1 MRDEGVITQ
10 EFTAWRNKARE
21 FLMKGVAPQNA
32 VWGSGLDLFGA
43 GSDDLKPTQLPKVP
57 PDFFKLAALVGC
69 ARDEDRWSLLYRLLY
84 RLNHEN
90 QNLLKVAVDADVRK
104 AQELAKSVSRDIHK
118 MHAFVRFKKV
128 EIEGV
133 ETYVAWHNPEH
144 LIIELGAPF
153 FVRRFGDKPWSIF
166 TSDASAHWNLKELT
180 FSSGIPQNEFHHR
193 DSFDEVWKTYYRSI
207 YNPARL
213 KIKMMKSEMA
223 PKYWSS
229 MPETSLIQDL
239 IREAPKQL
247 QKMAAN
253 QNRAAEVAAN
263 LTWPQLRSEALK
275 CKACPLHTSATQ
287 TVFGTGP
294 ENATIMIVGEQPGD
308 QEDIAGAPFIGPAGE
323 VLNEAL
329 VKAGIAHENIYLTNA
344 VKHFKWVS
352 RGKLR
357 LHQKPAGSEMHACKP
372 WLEAEIALVKPKVI
386 IALGTTAATAII
398 GKLPKISEERGQII
412 SNLKIAP
419 AVIISWHPSAIL
431 RSTSPD
437 EAQERKDQLAADLQ
451 LAKTSLDQIQQP
463 EKTL

>member
-229 MPETSLIQDL
+229 LPEAEIIYEL
-239 IREAPKQL
+239 IRETPKRL
-247 QKMAAN
+247 QNMFEEIRY
-253 QNRAAEVAAN
+253 QAEVPEN
-263 LTWPQLRSEALK
+263 LTWPELK
-275 CKACPLHTSATQ
+275 EKAMSCRACPLAAHATK
-287 TVFGTGP
+287 TVFGEGNL
-294 ENATIMIVGEQPGD
+294 NADLMIVGEQPGD
-308 QEDIAGAPFIGPAGE
+308 QEDQEGKAFVGPAGKI
-323 VLNEAL
+323 LNEAL
-329 VKAGIAHENIYLTNA
+329 QEIGLSRESIYITNA
-344 VKHFKWVS
+344 VKHFKWTPDP
-352 RGKLR
+352 RNPQLR
-357 LHQKPAGSEMHACKP
+357 KHSKASGSEMQACKP
-372 WLEAEIALVKPKVI
+372 WLEAEIARVKPKVI
-386 IALGTTAATAII
+386 LALGATA
-398 GKLPKISEERGQII
+398 GTALYGRLVKIQDERGRIHRL
-412 SNLKIAP
+412 SPFAKSLM
-419 AVIISWHPSAIL
+419 ISWHPAAIL
-431 RSTSPD
+431 RADSVD
-437 EAQERKDQLAADLQ
+437 EQLKRKKELIEDLRRAVQ
-451 LAKTSLDQIQQP
+451 ALTP
-463 EKTL
+463 ET